1 MSIRRRAL
9 RWLWVIALG
18 LVVGGG
24 IALFQMRRQPQSRIE
39 EVRRRVAPR
48 LSRDLA
54 AKGLSLGNPAF
65 IRIFKEENELELW
78 LQPRPGSRYQLYAKW
93 NVAARSGKLGP
104 KLKEG
109 DRQAPE
115 GFYSVGRS
123 QLNPNSDYHLSF
135 NIGYPN
141 EYDRSLN
148 RTGSFIMVH
157 GSNVSIGCFAMTDP
171 VIEEVYLIV
180 EAALNQG
187 QEAVPVH
194 VFPFRMTEERMT
206 KTREDKSEWLDFWM
220 NLREGYDAFEKDKH
234 PPAVTVEDK
243 RRYIFGS
250 DA

>member
-18 LVVGGG
+18 LLVGGG
-24 IALFQMRRQPQSRIE
+24 IVFFQMTRQPQSRIE
-39 EVRRRVAPR
+39 EVRHRVAPR

-65 IRIFKEENELELW
+65 VRVFKEENELELW
-78 LQPRPGSRYQLYAKW
+78 LQPRLGSRYQLYAKW

-115 GFYSVGRS
+115 GFYSVGKS

-141 EYDRSLN
+141 EFDRSLN

-157 GSNVSIGCFAMTDP
+157 GSNVSVGCFAMSDP
-171 VIEEVYLIV
+171 VIEEIYLIV
-180 EAALNQG
+180 EAALNKG
-187 QEAVPVH
+187 HEAVPVH
-194 VFPFRMTEERMT
+194 VFPFRMTEERMM
-206 KTREDKSEWLDFWM
+206 KARMSNEEWTAFWE
-220 NLREGYDAFEKDKH
+220 NVKEGYDVFEAHKVPPRASAKD
-234 PPAVTVEDK
+234 A
-243 RRYIFGS
+243 RYIFTT
-250 DA
+250 DL

>member
-1 MSIRRRAL
+1 MSNRRRAL

-18 LVVGGG
+18 LLVGGG
-24 IALFQMRRQPQSRIE
+24 IVFFQMTRQPQSRIE
-39 EVRRRVAPR
+39 EVRHRVAPR
-48 LSRDLA
+48 LSRDLT

-65 IRIFKEENELELW
+65 IRVFKEENELELW
-78 LQPRPGSRYQLYAKW
+78 LQPQPGSRYQLYAKW

-115 GFYSVGRS
+115 GFYSVGKS

-141 EYDRSLN
+141 EFDRSLN

-157 GSNVSIGCFAMTDP
+157 GSNVSVGCFAMTDP
-171 VIEEVYLIV
+171 VIEEIYLIV
-180 EAALNQG
+180 EAALNNG

-194 VFPFRMTEERMT
+194 VFPFRMTEDRMT
-206 KTREDKSEWLDFWM
+206 KARMSNEEWTAFWE
-220 NLREGYDAFEKDKH
+220 NVKEGYDVFETHKVPPRASAKD
-234 PPAVTVEDK
+234 A
-243 RRYIFGS
+243 RYIFTTDS
-250 DA
+250 